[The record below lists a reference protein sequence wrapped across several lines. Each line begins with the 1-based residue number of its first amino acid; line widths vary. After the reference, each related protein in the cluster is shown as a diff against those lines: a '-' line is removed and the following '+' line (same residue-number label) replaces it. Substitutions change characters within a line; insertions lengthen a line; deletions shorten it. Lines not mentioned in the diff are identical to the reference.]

1 MELSKYV
8 KIISYNDKV
17 ILYNTVTHSMVQL
30 PQEAVNGSALK
41 DIIDDESIARVVF
54 NQ

>member
-30 PQEAVNGSALK
+30 PQEAVNV
-41 DIIDDESIARVVF
+41 IA
-54 NQ
+54 